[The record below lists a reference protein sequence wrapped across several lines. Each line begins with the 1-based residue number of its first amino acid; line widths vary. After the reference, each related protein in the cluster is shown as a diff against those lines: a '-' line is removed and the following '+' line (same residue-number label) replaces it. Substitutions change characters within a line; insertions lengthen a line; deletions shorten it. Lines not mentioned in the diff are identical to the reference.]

1 MEEDNTSTSETT
13 PKSPTSNATSQPQ
26 TGRSNQ
32 SITSTQRTVDEKKVD
47 IEFVDI
53 PEGKQEDENDEN
65 DENEGNEGNEE
76 ENNEEEEYS
85 EEEDTPR
92 RSIRS
97 SGSEESDTNSVES
110 ETIEE
115 VGDKIPDVENSIIGA
130 FQNQHRLLE
139 SILGQIKKNN
149 MRLSKME
156 KRVSQLENNLPDYIT
171 TVVFDIL
178 NGKRVSSKPVS
189 SFGGDEEEEEEAE
202 GGLTGEG
209 GEGGEGKDGKSGKKS
224 KPGTAKSKKSS
235 RSTTAEKSARS
246 KNGEVDKKGL
256 PPRPES
262 PNFDYK
268 QWNHRK
274 MSRMGPNGEEI
285 QDFGKTLTDISKAL
299 YTLKD
304 RVDVLE
310 NGGKKVF
317 TARRKSKSN
326 SGSGSKPGTPSRKSK
341 SGSASGSKP
350 GTAVSGSKPGTA
362 GSKLG
367 ENLTGGVGANGLN
380 GAAGGAGG
388 EGDEEE
394 EDEEDILARIN
405 QRLEDLERKLNEGWL
420 SINTKQV
427 IVTQNQNL
435 GDFICELNMQLKN
448 LENNQKLTNQALD
461 GKADKSLAVKA
472 VKTAEAIKTKF
483 DEYYATPDPT
493 EEDPNPQCKFDKMLT
508 DLRMLIETNRANIQI
523 NKDEIEKLKCI
534 IYIIIVIL

>member
-13 PKSPTSNATSQPQ
+13 PKSPTSNTTSQPQ
-26 TGRSNQ
+26 TGRSAQ
-32 SITSTQRTVDEKKVD
+32 SNTSTQRTVDEKKVD
-47 IEFVDI
+47 IELVDI
-53 PEGKQEDENDEN
+53 PEVKQG
-65 DENEGNEGNEE
+65 DENEENGENEENEEEKE

-97 SGSEESDTNSVES
+97 SGSEESDANSVES

-115 VGDKIPDVENSIIGA
+115 VGDKIPNVENSIIGA

-149 MRLSKME
+149 MRLAKME
-156 KRVSQLENNLPDYIT
+156 KRVDQLENNLPDYIT

-189 SFGGDEEEEEEAE
+189 SFGGDEEEEEETTE
-202 GGLTGEG
+202 GGAG
-209 GEGGEGKDGKSGKKS
+209 GEEGEGKDGKSGKKS
-224 KPGTAKSKKSS
+224 KPGTAKSKSS
-235 RSTTAEKSARS
+235 RSNTAEKSARS

-274 MSRMGPNGEEI
+274 MSRIGPNGEEI

-304 RVDVLE
+304 RVDVIE

-317 TARRKSKSN
+317 TGRRKSKSN

-341 SGSASGSKP
+341 SESTSGSKP
-350 GTAVSGSKPGTA
+350 GTATSASKPGTA

-367 ENLTGGVGANGLN
+367 ENVTGGANGANGIN
-380 GAAGGAGG
+380 GAAGGTGGTGG

-534 IYIIIVIL
+534 NYY